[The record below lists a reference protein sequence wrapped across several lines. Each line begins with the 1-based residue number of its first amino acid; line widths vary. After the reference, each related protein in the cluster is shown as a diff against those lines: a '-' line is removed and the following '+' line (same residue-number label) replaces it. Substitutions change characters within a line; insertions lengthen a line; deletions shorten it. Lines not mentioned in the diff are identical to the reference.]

1 MPHSTKRYTADI
13 VIIGGGIA
21 GLAAAFELLDTGE
34 KILILDRDNQER
46 LGGLAKESFG
56 GIMAVDT
63 PLQRKSGIKDSFEIA
78 YEDWQRYAKFDSNSQ
93 LQKEW
98 AKKYIEY
105 SVKYIYEWLTDKG
118 VKFLPV
124 VNWPERGMFEPG
136 NTVPRWHIAWGT
148 GFEIIKKIL
157 KAIGDH
163 PNVANLSFKFR
174 HRVNNF
180 IKSSGQINGC
190 SGIIESTH
198 APFEV
203 KSDFVIAASG
213 GICGGD
219 LSLVKKFWPA
229 NERGELPTRLL
240 NGSHKF
246 ADGTVHFAVE
256 EAGGHLK
263 NLQNQWHYA
272 AGVHYPDS
280 LRENHGLS
288 LVPPKSAVWI
298 NALGKRI
305 GPSPLMGYTDTK
317 FLVDEILKQ
326 PGKFSWQIMNFKIAK
341 KELAVSGCDYMTSFR
356 KMKKLKLL
364 KELVFGN
371 RELVKRLSRECDD
384 FIVANTV
391 EELVEKMNYLE
402 PDFKIDKS
410 ILKSEL
416 KNYDSRIKRG
426 KNLINDDQL
435 RRIDSYRRY
444 KGDRLRTCNLQ
455 TILDPFARPLIAIR
469 EFILTRKSLGG
480 VVTDLESRVLSPAG
494 KPLKGLYAIGE
505 TAGFGGGGIHGQ
517 GSLEGTFLGGC
528 LVTAQTAAT
537 SIKKNI

>member
-1 MPHSTKRYTADI
+1 MPHLAKKYTTDI
-13 VIIGGGIA
+13 VIVGGGIA
-21 GLAAAFELLDTGE
+21 GLAAAFELLDTGK
-34 KILILDRDNQER
+34 KILILDRDNQEK

-56 GIMAVDT
+56 GILAVDT
-63 PLQRKSGIKDSFEIA
+63 PLQRKSGIKDSFELA
-78 YEDWQRYAKFDSNSQ
+78 YQDWKRYANFDSNSQ
-93 LQKEW
+93 LQKKW

-105 SVKYIYEWLTDKG
+105 STKYIYEWLTDKG
-118 VKFLPV
+118 IKFLPV
-124 VNWPERGMFEPG
+124 VNWPERGMFQQG
-136 NTVPRWHIAWGT
+136 NSVPRWHIAWGT
-148 GFEIIKKIL
+148 GFEIIKKII
-157 KAIGDH
+157 KAIEKH
-163 PNVANLSFKFR
+163 PNSNNLSFKFR

-180 IKSSGQINGC
+180 NKKNDQINGC

-203 KSDFVIAASG
+203 KADFVIAAAG

-219 LSLVKKFWPA
+219 LSLVKKYWPE
-229 NERGELPTRLL
+229 NERGELPQRLL
-240 NGSHKF
+240 NGGHKF
-246 ADGTVHFAVE
+246 ADGIVHFAAE
-256 EAGGHLK
+256 KAGGQLK
-263 NLQNQWHYA
+263 NLKNQWHYA

-298 NALGKRI
+298 NAHGKRI

-356 KMKKLKLL
+356 KKQKFNLL
-364 KELVFGN
+364 KELLFGN
-371 RELVKRLSRECDD
+371 KALVKKLSNNCDD
-384 FIVANTV
+384 FVVADSL
-391 EELVEKMNYLE
+391 EELVEKMNFLE

-410 ILKSEL
+410 VLKSEL
-416 KNYDSRIKRG
+416 KKYDSGILRG

-435 RRIDSYRRY
+435 RRIVSYRKYR
-444 KGDRLRTCNLQ
+444 GDRIRTCNLQ
-455 TILDPFARPLIAIR
+455 TILDPLAKPFIAIR

-480 VVTDLESRVLSPAG
+480 IITDLESRILTPSG
-494 KPLKGLYAIGE
+494 KPIKSFYAIGE

-528 LVTAQTAAT
+528 LVTAQLAAN